1 MDETQVLENVYMNE
15 TYLPEAAQP
24 PRYDGEEM
32 PQADLLCEGVPPL
45 PLMFGARS
53 AARAG
58 TSARVQG
65 RTHAPRGAHR
75 RVGAPR

>member
-1 MDETQVLENVYMNE
+1 
-15 TYLPEAAQP
+15 
-24 PRYDGEEM
+24 M

-65 RTHAPRGAHR
+65 RTHPRGAHR